1 MRRGGGEL
9 VEDELLLVA
18 GQLPELG
25 PEAGLGAGRQPRQHG
40 LLLLLLGTG
49 RRGPEQL

>member
-18 GQLPELG
+18 GQLLELG
-25 PEAGLGAGRQPRQHG
+25 PEAGLGAGRQPRKHG
-40 LLLLLLGTG
+40 LASLMLGTG
-49 RRGPEQL
+49 RWGPEQL